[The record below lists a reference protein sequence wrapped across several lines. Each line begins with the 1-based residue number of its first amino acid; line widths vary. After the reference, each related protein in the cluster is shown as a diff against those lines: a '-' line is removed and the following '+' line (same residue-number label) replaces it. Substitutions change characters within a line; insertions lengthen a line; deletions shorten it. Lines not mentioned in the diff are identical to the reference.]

1 MSRHS
6 ISAADPI
13 FRLPPLRVEATFA
26 ALGETIDWGLATY
39 NVPEHWKSTRGQ
51 GVRVAVLDTGLDAN
65 HPDLDGAVDD
75 ARDFTR
81 SSHGFADSQGH
92 GTHVS
97 GTIAARQNDRGVVGV
112 APQCRL
118 LVAKVLGDDG
128 SGTSE
133 QVARGIEWAAAS
145 GADIL
150 SLSLGSPDASPS
162 IAAAIDRAVAAGRFV
177 ICAAG
182 NDGRDDAV
190 NYPARW
196 NSTIAVGAV
205 DRQGSLARFSSRGPQ
220 VDVCAPGTDVLSTFP
235 AGRYAKLSGTSMA
248 TPFVT
253 GVVALMLAKHR
264 QSGGATPIRDTRDLR
279 EHLRRT
285 TTDAGPVGHDPSFG
299 FGLINPDALL
309 ADASPP
315 PTPPIPAPPAPPP
328 SVEPPD
334 VDPPANVPGI
344 TVFIP
349 HAHVL

>member
-1 MSRHS
+1 MSRYA
-6 ISAADPI
+6 IRSAGDPI
-13 FRLPPLRVEATFA
+13 FRLPPLRVEATFTS
-26 ALGETIDWGLATY
+26 LSETIDWGLAAY
-39 NVPEHWKSTRGQ
+39 RVPDHWKSTRGL
-51 GVRVAVLDTGLDAN
+51 GVRVAVLDTGIDAN
-65 HPDLDGAVDD
+65 HPDLATAVET

-81 SSHGFADSQGH
+81 SPRGFVDSQGH
-92 GTHVS
+92 GTHVA
-97 GTIAARQNDRGVVGV
+97 GTIAARQNDVGVVGV

-128 SGTSE
+128 SGTSH
-133 QVARGIEWAAAS
+133 QVAAGVDWAVAC

-150 SLSLGSPDASPS
+150 SMSLGSPDASPN

-196 NSTIAVGAV
+196 ESTIAVGAV
-205 DRQGSLARFSSRGPQ
+205 DRQGSVARFSSRGPQ
-220 VDVCAPGTDVLSTFP
+220 VDVCAPGADVLSTFP
-235 AGRYAKLSGTSMA
+235 AGRYARLSGTSMA

-264 QSGGATPIRDTRDLR
+264 QHGGATPVRNVADLR

-285 TTDAGPVGHDPSFG
+285 ATDAGPTGRDPAYG
-299 FGLINPDALL
+299 FGLVNPDALL
-309 ADASPP
+309 AE
-315 PTPPIPAPPAPPP
+315 APPAPPP
-328 SVEPPD
+328 F
-334 VDPPANVPGI
+334 PPAPDDSSGVPGV

-349 HAHVL
+349 HARVV